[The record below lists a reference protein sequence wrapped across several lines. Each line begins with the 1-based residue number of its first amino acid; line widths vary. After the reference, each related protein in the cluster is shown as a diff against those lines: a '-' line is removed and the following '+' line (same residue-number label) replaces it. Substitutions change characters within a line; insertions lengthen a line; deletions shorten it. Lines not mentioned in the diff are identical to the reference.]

1 MGCCLL
7 QYDCCLVW
15 LIVVA
20 DVGQEEDFETA
31 KKKALKVGAVAVY
44 IEVLFTS
51 KRQLTNRTF
60 VRSLSKN

>member
-1 MGCCLL
+1 VG
-7 QYDCCLVW
+7 

-44 IEVLFTS
+44 VEVLSTIKAS
-51 KRQLTNRTF
+51 H
-60 VRSLSKN
+60 

>member
-51 KRQLTNRTF
+51 ERHN
-60 VRSLSKN
+60 